1 MQTKFKTMIMK
12 KLVFIIVI
20 FFSYFAYNQ
29 EISKDTVFLDEVLIE
44 SSRLSLN
51 EKQMLRPI
59 QIIDLQNITI
69 SNLGYNELLKFS
81 TGIDIRQR
89 SFASVQSDLSI
100 RGGSFDQSLVLL
112 NGINLSDPQ
121 TGHHSLN
128 IPVELLNL
136 QSMEVIYGPFTRTL
150 GTNAMTGAV
159 NFITSKPEKN
169 EAVIDLQYGSFNTL
183 NSGIKISN
191 VIKNF
196 RQSLSFSYS
205 KSDGFIENTDF
216 DKMNF
221 YYENLFPI
229 NNIQIKTMLGYT
241 DKNFGAYSFYS
252 PRFKY
257 QYEKIKTG
265 IAAVKLMNSQGNL
278 KWDYKVYYRFLADE
292 FQLFREGEN
301 FYVMEDGRWI
311 NKLLG
316 DTVTWYQRHNRHFS
330 SVAGTGFN
338 VEKDSRFG
346 KSSLGAEFRHESIY
360 SNVLGLDLQEIKFG
374 LFDKFDYRN
383 NFSIFAEHGYYTKK
397 TLVNL
402 GIMSLYNQK
411 YGINNYYGIDAGYY
425 LTEKFLVKAGFN
437 KSMRVPTYT
446 ELYYSDPSN
455 QGNPDLFPEF
465 AYNFEGGVKYFL
477 SKKSYLNVNLYQRY
491 GNNII
496 SWVRENPE
504 QKWIAQNLTR
514 VNTSGVEVFFAY
526 DFKEEFLINK
536 VNIIYSYIYQTKIQ
550 NSFESKYAIDHLK
563 HKFVLNINHDLLKY
577 VSGSLDFN
585 IYKRNGEYLP
595 FDFEQNIY
603 LPDAVEFDF
612 VYLLNYRLTTQFK
625 NASIFL
631 SVENILDKK
640 FYDIPNVPVP
650 GIAFISGIKIKI

>member
-1 MQTKFKTMIMK
+1 MIIMK
-12 KLVFIIVI
+12 KIVFIIPI
-20 FFSYFAYNQ
+20 LFSYFLYSQ

-51 EKQMLRPI
+51 EKQILRPL
-59 QIIDLQNITI
+59 QIIDFQNNTI
-69 SNLGYNELLKFS
+69 SNSGYNDLLKSS

-89 SFASVQSDLSI
+89 SFAFVQSDLSI

-128 IPVELLNL
+128 IPIELLNL
-136 QSMEVIYGPFTRTL
+136 QKIEVIYGPFTRTL

-159 NFITSKPEKN
+159 NFITAKPEKN
-169 EAVIDLQYGSFNTL
+169 EVLLDLQYGSFNTL
-183 NSGIKISN
+183 NSGLKISN

-196 RQSLSFSYS
+196 SQSFSFSYS

-216 DKMNF
+216 NRMNF
-221 YYENLFPI
+221 YYENFFPL
-229 NNIQIKTMLGYT
+229 NKSHIKTILGYT

-252 PRFKY
+252 PKFKY

-265 IAAVKLMNSQGNL
+265 IAAVKLMNSRENL
-278 KWDYKVYYRFLADE
+278 KWDYKIYYRFLTDE

-301 FYVMEDGRWI
+301 FYLLEDGKWI
-311 NKLLG
+311 NKLIG
-316 DTVTWYQRHNRHFS
+316 DTVTWYHRHNRHFS
-330 SVAGTGFN
+330 SVAGSGFN

-346 KSSLGAEFRHESIY
+346 KTSFGAEFRHESIY

-374 LFDKFDYRN
+374 VFDKFDYRN
-383 NFSIFAEHGYYTKK
+383 NFSVFAEHGYYTKK

-425 LTEKFLVKAGFN
+425 VTEKFLIKAGFN

-446 ELYYSDPSN
+446 ELYYSDPAN
-455 QGNPDLFPEF
+455 QGNPDLLPEF
-465 AYNFEGGVKYFL
+465 AFNFEGGIKYFL
-477 SKKSYLNVNLYQRY
+477 YKKSYLNINLYQRY

-504 QKWIAQNLTR
+504 QKWIAQNLTK
-514 VNTSGVEVFFAY
+514 VNTSGVEVFLSLN
-526 DFKEEFLINK
+526 DFKDFFF
-536 VNIIYSYIYQTKIQ
+536 YQ
-550 NSFESKYAIDHLK
+550 
-563 HKFVLNINHDLLKY
+563 
-577 VSGSLDFN
+577 
-585 IYKRNGEYLP
+585 
-595 FDFEQNIY
+595 
-603 LPDAVEFDF
+603 
-612 VYLLNYRLTTQFK
+612 
-625 NASIFL
+625 
-631 SVENILDKK
+631 
-640 FYDIPNVPVP
+640 
-650 GIAFISGIKIKI
+650 